1 MFQELLKSIAK
12 ALSDSRMPYMIIG
25 GQAVLLYGEPRL
37 TRDIDVTVGVNF
49 EKLPLLLEVARKAN
63 LQILSEKPENF
74 VKETMVLPTREE
86 KSGIRVDF
94 ILSFTPYEK
103 QAIERAKPVHIE
115 ETNVYFASPEDVII
129 HKIFAGRPRDLE
141 DIKGIL
147 IKQSEINDD
156 YIENWLKEF
165 DQTFSGKNFLETFE
179 KLLEETKES

>member
-1 MFQELLKSIAK
+1 
-12 ALSDSRMPYMIIG
+12 MIIG

-115 ETNVYFASPEDVII
+115 ETNVYFASPEDLII

-141 DIKGIL
+141 DVQGIL
-147 IKQSEINDD
+147 IKQPKIDVN
-156 YIENWLKEF
+156 YLINWLREF
-165 DQTFSGKNFLETFE
+165 DKTVPDKDFLETFQN
-179 KLLEETKES
+179 LLQETK

>member
-1 MFQELLKSIAK
+1 M
-12 ALSDSRMPYMIIG
+12 
-25 GQAVLLYGEPRL
+25 LYGEPRL
-37 TRDIDVTVGVNF
+37 TRDIDVTVGIDSK
-49 EKLPLLLEVARKAN
+49 ELPLLLKVVKKAN

-74 VKETMVLPTREE
+74 VKETMVLPTKDE

-94 ILSFTPYEK
+94 ILSFTPYER
-103 QAIERAKPVHIE
+103 QAIERAKPVQIGA
-115 ETNVYFASPEDVII
+115 TKIDFASPEDVII
-129 HKIFAGRPRDLE
+129 HKMFAGRPRDLE

-179 KLLEETKES
+179 KLLEETKESYR

>member
-37 TRDIDVTVGVNF
+37 TRDIDVTVGIDL
-49 EKLPLLLEVARKAN
+49 EKLPTLLEVAKRAN
-63 LQILSEKPENF
+63 LQILSEKPEIF
-74 VKETMVLPTREE
+74 VKETMVLPTKDE

-94 ILSFTPYEK
+94 ILSITPYER
-103 QAIERAKPVHIE
+103 QAIERAKPIQIE

-141 DIKGIL
+141 DVKGIL
-147 IKQSEINDD
+147 IKQPEIDIA
-156 YIENWLKEF
+156 YLENWLKEF
-165 DQTFSGKNFLETFE
+165 DHTLPDKNFLETFQR
-179 KLLEETKES
+179 LLAETKE